1 MKNRLLLLLVS
12 LLLIP
17 SVLLAEENLGLPLT
31 LSKEIKISV
40 IAKNP
45 NSYIGKRVLVKGMVV
60 DVCSTRGCWMDIA
73 SDEAFEVIQIK
84 VLDGEIVFP
93 ISARGKTALV
103 EGVVEKLML
112 SYEEVLEHEKHKAD
126 EKGEKFDSST
136 IKKEDKVIFRIRAL
150 GAEIQ

>member
-1 MKNRLLLLLVS
+1 MK
-12 LLLIP
+12 
-17 SVLLAEENLGLPLT
+17 
-31 LSKEIKISV
+31 KEIPI
-40 IAKNP
+40 IP

-60 DVCSTRGCWMDIA
+60 DVCSTRGCWMNIA

-103 EGVVEKLML
+103 EGVVEKLTL

-126 EKGEKFDSST
+126 EKGEKFDPST